1 MLVTALIM
9 GKRAV
14 NNKLTVPEM
23 IGFRFGM
30 SIYSGWLSTATIL
43 GAAIMLKTWGWSSA
57 NGDNEVIPTIVMLWV
72 AFVIYCV
79 NTFLNRDPLFGG
91 VYIWACLGIR
101 SYQTDPTIES
111 NLMIIIILMSIY
123 VGLISIWIIAV

>member
-1 MLVTALIM
+1 MVATALIM

-14 NNKLTVPEM
+14 NTKLTVAEM

-30 SIYSGWLSTATIL
+30 SIYSGWLTAATIL
-43 GAAIMLKTWGWSSA
+43 GGSIMLKTWGWSEA
-57 NGDNEVIPTIVMLWV
+57 NGYNEITPTVVMLWI

-79 NTFLNRDPLFGG
+79 NTFLNRDPLYGG

-101 SYQTDPTIES
+101 S
-111 NLMIIIILMSIY
+111 
-123 VGLISIWIIAV
+123 

>member
-14 NNKLTVPEM
+14 NEKLNVWEI
-23 IGFRFGM
+23 IGFRFGI

-43 GAAIMLKTWGWSSA
+43 GAAIMFKTWGWGK
-57 NGDNEVIPTIVMLWV
+57 GDDEIIPTIVMLWV

-79 NTFLNRDPLFGG
+79 NAFLNRDPLFAG
-91 VYIWACLGIR
+91 VFIWASAGIR
-101 SYQTDPTIES
+101 SRQITTITQ
-111 NLMIIIILMSIY
+111 
-123 VGLISIWIIAV
+123 